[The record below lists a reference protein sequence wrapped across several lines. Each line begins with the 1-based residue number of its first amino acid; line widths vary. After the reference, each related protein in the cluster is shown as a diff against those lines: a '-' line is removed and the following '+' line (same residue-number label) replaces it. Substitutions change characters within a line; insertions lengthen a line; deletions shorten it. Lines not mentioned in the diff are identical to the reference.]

1 MFRFL
6 AALVLLAL
14 AAPASVAAERIL
26 SFDSHIVVEK
36 SGSLLVTETIRV
48 RAGGKEIKRGIFRD
62 IPRLREGRKGKNP
75 FEVLSVK
82 RNGKKENYRTEG
94 IGRGGIRIRIGRA
107 EVFLKPG
114 SYTYEII
121 YRTGRQLYFEEER
134 DALYWNVNG
143 TEWKFPADKVSA
155 TVVLPEGIKGTKV
168 WGYTGKRGAKGE
180 DYTAELTET
189 GATIE
194 ATRPFRG
201 KENLS
206 LVLEW
211 PPGLLEDRAYAEG
224 GRDSPFWDAEESA
237 DPSRGNLSP
246 WLGVLFF
253 SGSLLYY
260 LVVWVA
266 VGMDPRKGTIIALY
280 GPPKGLSA
288 SAVRYIDRM
297 GYDDT
302 CFSAGVIGLAAKG
315 GAVIR
320 KSGDTYMLR
329 GTSKPRV
336 ALTTDESKLRKK
348 LWLLGKTM
356 LELSDENHVVIGEA
370 REAHRKLLASQARKV
385 HFKLN
390 LGWCIPG
397 LILSM
402 VGTILF
408 LLGIDFVTGLLMGGC
423 GLMGCLPMLNP
434 VDRQGGKAG
443 VVIMLMTM
451 ILMAV
456 AVVVAQWGTGGMGLT
471 PPALILC
478 MIVYALNLVF
488 IHLMKAPT
496 RLGRRVMD
504 QIEGFRHYLS
514 VAEEDRLSLYTPRKD
529 SEKTPELFER
539 FLPYALAL
547 GCEQQWAGQFD
558 EILTAAGR
566 APGDSSYRPSFYSGS
581 SGGISGGVGG
591 MMSDLSS
598 GSFTGSLAS
607 SASAPSSGG
616 SGGGGGGGGGGG
628 SGGGGGG
635 GGGGGW

>member
-6 AALVLLAL
+6 AVSLLLAL
-14 AAPASVAAERIL
+14 AGTLALAAERIE
-26 SFDSHIVVEK
+26 SFHSHIVVEK
-36 SGSLLVTETIRV
+36 SGDLVVTETITV
-48 RAGGKEIKRGIFRD
+48 RAQGHEIKRGIYRD
-62 IPRLREGRKGKNP
+62 IPRLQSTKFGLKTKKPFRVLRVTRDGKQ
-75 FEVLSVK
+75 
-82 RNGKKENYRTEG
+82 ENYETSE
-94 IGRGGIRIRIGRA
+94 IGQGGIRIRIGHPR
-107 EVFLKPG
+107 VILKPG

-121 YRTGRQLYFEEER
+121 YRTGRQLYLEEGR

-143 TEWKFPADKVSA
+143 TEWEFPADKVGA
-155 TVVLPEGIKGTKV
+155 TVVLPEGIKGPKV
-168 WGYTGKRGAKGE
+168 WGYTGTRGAQGE
-180 DYTAELTET
+180 DYRAEVTET

-194 ATRPFRG
+194 ATRPFG
-201 KENLS
+201 PKENLTV
-206 LVLEW
+206 VLEW
-211 PPGLLEDRAYAEG
+211 PPGLLEERAYEEARASIF
-224 GRDSPFWDAEESA
+224 RDHPLAAW
-237 DPSRGNLSP
+237 G
-246 WLGVLFF
+246 
-253 SGSLLYY
+253 LLLLAGALVYY
-260 LVVWVA
+260 LVAWIK
-266 VGMDPRKGTIIALY
+266 VGKDPAKGTIIPLY

-288 SAVRYIDRM
+288 SALRYIDRM

-315 GAVIR
+315 VAVIR

-329 GTSKPRV
+329 GTPKPPPPPSGGASPLPG
-336 ALTTDESKLRKK
+336 ALTTDESQLKRR
-348 LWLLGKTM
+348 LLEGNIW
-356 LELSDENHVVIGEA
+356 LELSDENHVCFGEA

-408 LLGIDFVTGLLMGGC
+408 LLGIDFVTGLVMGGG

-451 ILMAV
+451 ILMAG

-478 MIVYALNLVF
+478 MIVYALNLIF
-488 IHLMKAPT
+488 IHRMKAPT
-496 RLGRRVMD
+496 GLGRWVMD

-514 VAEEDRLSLYTPRKD
+514 VAEEERLNLANPP
-529 SEKTPELFER
+529 EKTPELFER

-547 GCEQQWAGQFD
+547 GCEQQWAEKFD
-558 EILTAAGR
+558 DVLQAAGV
-566 APGDSSYRPSFYSGS
+566 APGDSSYSPSYYSDSGS
-581 SGGISGGVGG
+581 SGSLSGT
-591 MMSDLSS
+591 MSDLG
-598 GSFTGSLAS
+598 GSFTGSLTS

-616 SGGGGGGGGGGG
+616 GGGGRGSGGGGGGG

>member
-82 RNGKKENYRTEG
+82 RNRKKENYRTEG

-168 WGYTGKRGAKGE
+168 WGYTGTLGE
-180 DYTAELTET
+180 EGEAYEATLTET

-194 ATRPFRG
+194 AARPFG
-201 KENLS
+201 PKENLTV
-206 LVLEW
+206 VLEW
-211 PPGLLEDRAYAEG
+211 PPGLLEERAYEEARASIF
-224 GRDSPFWDAEESA
+224 RDHPLAAW
-237 DPSRGNLSP
+237 G
-246 WLGVLFF
+246 
-253 SGSLLYY
+253 LLLLAGALVYY
-260 LVVWVA
+260 LVAWIK
-266 VGMDPRKGTIIALY
+266 VGKDPAKGTIIPLY

-288 SAVRYIDRM
+288 SALRYIDRM

-451 ILMAV
+451 ILMTV

-598 GSFTGSLAS
+598 DLSGSFTGSLAS
-607 SASAPSSGG
+607 SATAPS